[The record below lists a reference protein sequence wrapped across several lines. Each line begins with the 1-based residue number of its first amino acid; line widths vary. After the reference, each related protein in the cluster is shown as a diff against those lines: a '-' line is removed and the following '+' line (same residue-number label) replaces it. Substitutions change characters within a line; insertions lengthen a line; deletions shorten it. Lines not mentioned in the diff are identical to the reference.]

1 MTAIVTLTPNPAID
15 LSTAVERVAP
25 IQKLRCAPLRRDPGG
40 GGINVARVIH
50 RLGGQVAA
58 VYAAGGA
65 TGALLCRLLNAEGI
79 ASIAVAAEQ
88 ETRENFTVLEQ
99 DSGNQYRFVLPGTTL
114 SDAEWRECLQAI
126 VSMSPPPRFIVGS
139 GSLPPGVP
147 DDFYAQAAKIAK
159 ACGAQMVLDTAGAA
173 LACGLSEAVYLV
185 KPNRRELQNLVGH
198 ALSGLETWIRAS
210 RSLVDSGRAEVVALT
225 LADAGALLV
234 TANLVCRARTPA
246 VKITSAVGAGDS
258 FLGGM
263 MWSLAAGDSL
273 IDAFR
278 SGVAAG
284 TAAVLKPGT
293 ELCDPDDVLRLRE
306 GIELE
311 GL

>member
-15 LSTAVERVAP
+15 LSTSVERVAP

-40 GGINVARVIH
+40 GGINVARVVQ

-58 VYAAGGA
+58 IYTAGGA
-65 TGALLCRLLNAEGI
+65 TGALLRRLLNAEGI
-79 ASIAVAAEQ
+79 AGIAVEADQ

-99 DSGNQYRFVLPGTTL
+99 DSGNQYRFVLPGTAL
-114 SDAEWRECLQAI
+114 SDAEWRACLQAI
-126 VSMSPPPRFIVGS
+126 VGMLPPPRFIVGS

-159 ACGAQMVLDTAGAA
+159 ACGAKMVLDTAGAA
-173 LACGLSEAVYLV
+173 LARGLSEAVYLV
-185 KPNRRELQNLVGH
+185 KPNRRELQDLVGH
-198 ALSGLETWIRAS
+198 TLTGPDTWVRAS
-210 RSLVDSGRAEVVALT
+210 RSLVESGRAEVVALT

-234 TANLVCRARTPA
+234 TADLACRGHAPA
-246 VKITSAVGAGDS
+246 VKIMSAVGAGDS

-263 MWSLAAGDSL
+263 VWSLAAGDSL

-278 SGVAAG
+278 SGIAAG

-306 GIELE
+306 EIELE
-311 GL
+311 QV